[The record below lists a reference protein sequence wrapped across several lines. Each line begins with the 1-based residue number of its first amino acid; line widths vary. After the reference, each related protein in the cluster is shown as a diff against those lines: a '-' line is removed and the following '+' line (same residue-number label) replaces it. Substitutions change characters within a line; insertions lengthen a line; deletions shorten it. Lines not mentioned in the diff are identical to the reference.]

1 MPLRAALTLGRADR
15 GAPTRMEV
23 DDGAAREHELDEL
36 GLPVTSDDESSAY
49 DGCVALV
56 DLFGRLLHRVLSR
69 AAGLLLQSAA
79 DAATASRTKTSTMR
93 SSASCDTDGARR

>member
-1 MPLRAALTLGRADR
+1 
-15 GAPTRMEV
+15 MEV

-56 DLFGRLLHRVLSR
+56 DLFGRLLHTSTLSR
-69 AAGLLLQSAA
+69 S
-79 DAATASRTKTSTMR
+79 
-93 SSASCDTDGARR
+93 